1 MARKR
6 INLNAIC
13 SSENYKRSRK
23 LHEEYIH
30 KVTITTKIKHQYY
43 IKVFG
48 KLMQIT
54 EIEAKRI
61 SSSIEVITKEISV

>member
-13 SSENYKRSRK
+13 SSNNYKRSRK
-23 LHEEYIH
+23 LHEQYVH
-30 KVTITTKIKHQYY
+30 KITIKAEIKHQYY

-61 SSSIEVITKEISV
+61 SSSIEVIIKDI

>member
-13 SSENYKRSRK
+13 SSDNYKRSRE
-23 LHEEYIH
+23 LHEQYTH
-30 KVTITTKIKHQYY
+30 KFTIEAEIKRQYY

-48 KLMQIT
+48 KLIQIT
-54 EIEAKRI
+54 EVEAKRI
-61 SSSIEVITKEISV
+61 SSSIEIITKEIIK